1 MAINLTPRQ
10 RAQYDEL
17 SMSEKIAILLIQLG
31 DEITSE
37 IFRHLDI
44 DSIERLKEALC
55 SFNCALLIVSHN
67 RNFLKNIV
75 NIKWNINREYRI
87 LNIEN

>member
-37 IFRHLDI
+37 I
-44 DSIERLKEALC
+44 
-55 SFNCALLIVSHN
+55 
-67 RNFLKNIV
+67 
-75 NIKWNINREYRI
+75 
-87 LNIEN
+87 